1 MEEKDR
7 GLEAFKALH
16 QYLRGALW
24 WAVDEL
30 IKQKQPEFIRRSDR
44 TGHPLLS
51 VAQREVKTRA
61 DVAPMLLGSSGKR
74 MRDALKRTCV
84 SVKGMTRNDPL
95 RVTYFGGLVEPGL
108 YTAAEMLDGVTA
120 KSRDYGVRK
129 GGSGPL
135 LRRSAWHENHLMR
148 PNSDKPR
155 VDAAEMR
162 ALDDF
167 CKRHNI

>member
-7 GLEAFKALH
+7 GLEAFKTLH

-24 WAVDEL
+24 WAVDGL
-30 IKQKQPEFIRRSDR
+30 IEQKQPEFVRRPDR

-61 DVAPMLLGSSGKR
+61 DVVPMLVGTSGQR
-74 MRDALKRTCV
+74 MREAVKRNCV
-84 SVKGMTRNDPL
+84 PVKGMVREDPL
-95 RVTYFGGLVEPGL
+95 HVTYFGGIVEPGL

-120 KSRDYGVRK
+120 KGRDYGVRK
-129 GGSGPL
+129 DGDKLL
-135 LRRSAWHENHLMR
+135 LRRSAWHVNHLMR

-155 VDAAEMR
+155 VDAAEMKS
-162 ALDDF
+162 LDGF